1 MLETIILW
9 FSILFGATLGVAAG
23 VVVACAVGFVCA
35 FAIVI
40 VAAVFRACISI
51 FSKGSLNSFSS

>member
-23 VVVACAVGFVCA
+23 VVASCVVGLICAV
-35 FAIVI
+35 AII
-40 VAAVFRACISI
+40 FVAAILRACVSI
-51 FSKGSLNSFSS
+51 FSKGG

>member
-1 MLETIILW
+1 MMLETIILW

-51 FSKGSLNSFSS
+51 FSKG

>member
-23 VVVACAVGFVCA
+23 VGTSCAVGFVCA

-40 VAAVFRACISI
+40 VAAVFRVCVSI
-51 FSKGSLNSFSS
+51 FSKGD

>member
-23 VVVACAVGFVCA
+23 VVAACGVGFVFALAIILVATILRA
-35 FAIVI
+35 FV
-40 VAAVFRACISI
+40 SI
-51 FSKGSLNSFSS
+51 FSKGD